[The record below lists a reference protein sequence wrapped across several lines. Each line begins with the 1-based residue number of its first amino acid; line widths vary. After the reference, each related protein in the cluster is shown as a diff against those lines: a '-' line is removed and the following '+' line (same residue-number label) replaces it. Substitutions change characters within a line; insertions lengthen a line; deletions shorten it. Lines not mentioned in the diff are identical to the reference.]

1 MLYIDDDQNITLT
14 RGDSAT
20 FGLTVKQNTS
30 SYDFS
35 NDTVKF
41 TVKKNVN
48 TEDILFQKT
57 FVGGVINLT
66 PSDTNDLK
74 YGTYYYD
81 VQLTT
86 QSDGV
91 YTVIPPSKFIVAQE
105 VTF

>member
-1 MLYIDDDQNITLT
+1 MLYIDDNQNITLT

-30 SYDFS
+30 SYDYS
-35 NDTVKF
+35 NDLVVF

-48 TEDILFQKT
+48 TDGILFQKT
-57 FVGGVINLT
+57 FTNGVINLT
-66 PSDTNDLK
+66 PSDTSNLN

-81 VQLTT
+81 VQLKNT
-86 QSDGV
+86 SNGI
-91 YTVIPPSKFIVAQE
+91 YTVIPPSKFIVAPE

>member
-1 MLYIDDDQNITLT
+1 MLHIDDDQNITLT

-48 TEDILFQKT
+48 TNDILFQKT
-57 FVGGVINLT
+57 FSNGVINLT
-66 PSDTNDLK
+66 PSDTSDLK

-81 VQLTT
+81 VQLKNT
-86 QSDGV
+86 SNGI
-91 YTVIPPSKFIVAQE
+91 YTVIPPSKFIVAPE

>member
-1 MLYIDDDQNITLT
+1 MLFIDEEQNITLT

-30 SYDFS
+30 SYDYS
-35 NDTVKF
+35 NDLVVF

-48 TEDILFQKT
+48 TDGILIQKT
-57 FVGGVINLT
+57 FAGGVINLT
-66 PSDTNDLK
+66 PSDTRNLN

-81 VQLTT
+81 IQLKTP
-86 QSDGV
+86 SDGI
-91 YTVIPPSKFIVAQE
+91 YTVIPPTKFIVSPE

>member
-1 MLYIDDDQNITLT
+1 MLHIDDDQNITLT

-35 NDTVKF
+35 RDTVKF

-48 TEDILFQKT
+48 TDDILFQKT
-57 FVGGVINLT
+57 FSNGVINLT
-66 PSDTNDLK
+66 PSDTSGLK

-81 VQLTT
+81 VQLKNT
-86 QSDGV
+86 SNGI
-91 YTVIPPSKFIVAQE
+91 YTVIAPSKFIVAPE

>member
-1 MLYIDDDQNITLT
+1 MLHIDEDQNITLT

-35 NDTVKF
+35 RDTVKF

-48 TEDILFQKT
+48 TDDILFQKT
-57 FVGGVINLT
+57 FSNGVINLT
-66 PSDTNDLK
+66 PSDTSDLK

-81 VQLTT
+81 VQLKNT
-86 QSDGV
+86 SNGI
-91 YTVIPPSKFIVAQE
+91 YTVIPPSKFIVAPE

>member
-1 MLYIDDDQNITLT
+1 MLFIDDEQNITLT

-20 FGLTVKQNTS
+20 LGLTVKQNTS

-35 NDTVKF
+35 NDLVVF

-48 TEDILFQKT
+48 TDAFLIQKT
-57 FVGGVINLT
+57 FANGIINLT
-66 PSDTNDLK
+66 PSDTNNLN

-81 VQLTT
+81 VQLQN
-86 QSDGV
+86 QSNGV
-91 YTVIPPSKFIVAQE
+91 YTIIPPSKFIVASE

>member
-1 MLYIDDDQNITLT
+1 MLHIDEDQNITLT

-48 TEDILFQKT
+48 TNDILFQKT
-57 FVGGVINLT
+57 FSNGVINLT
-66 PSDTNDLK
+66 PSDTSDLK

-81 VQLTT
+81 VQVKNT
-86 QSDGV
+86 SNGI
-91 YTVIPPSKFIVAQE
+91 YTVIPPSKFIVAPE

>member
-1 MLYIDDDQNITLT
+1 MLHIDDDQNITLT

-48 TEDILFQKT
+48 TDDILFQKT
-57 FVGGVINLT
+57 FSNGVINLT
-66 PSDTNDLK
+66 PSDTSDLK

-81 VQLTT
+81 VQLKT
-86 QSDGV
+86 QSDGI
-91 YTVIPPSKFIVAQE
+91 YTVIAPSKFIVAPE

>member
-35 NDTVKF
+35 NDLVVF

-48 TEDILFQKT
+48 TDAFLIQKT
-57 FVGGVINLT
+57 FSNGVINLT
-66 PSDTNDLK
+66 PSDTNNLN

-81 VQLTT
+81 VQLQN
-86 QSDGV
+86 QSNGV
-91 YTVIPPSKFIVAQE
+91 YTVIPPSKFIVASE